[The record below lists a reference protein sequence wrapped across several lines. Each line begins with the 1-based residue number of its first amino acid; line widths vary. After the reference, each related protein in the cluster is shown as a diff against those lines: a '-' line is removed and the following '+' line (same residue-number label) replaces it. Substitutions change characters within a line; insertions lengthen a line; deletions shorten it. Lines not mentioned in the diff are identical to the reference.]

1 MRLFFFFSPPLAQCR
16 KLFLLPHYIIL
27 QHLWL
32 MHLRFRLPL
41 SRSGEKVNFGWLPD
55 VIITYLRFWQNT
67 DATRRGS
74 GETSKGIMSVLVI
87 AQCRWFIQSG
97 PEFEQTVNELRL
109 CFFCFFSLAEWHSLL
124 PLYHLGPAVEIN
136 ILKTAETN
144 GLNSDQRKSLQPRW
158 RKTRSSKSFSI
169 SIRGHQTVYFTASSA
184 FEKHFHRRAQKS
196 DSRRGSNWAW
206 EYFKGATDSLF
217 FILDSGFRR
226 NSH

>member
-1 MRLFFFFSPPLAQCR
+1 
-16 KLFLLPHYIIL
+16 
-27 QHLWL
+27 

-97 PEFEQTVNELRL
+97 PEFEQNVNELRL
-109 CFFCFFSLAEWHSLL
+109 CFFVFFTGQVTLAAAFVSFRSNSWNKHPE
-124 PLYHLGPAVEIN
+124 
-136 ILKTAETN
+136 TAETN
-144 GLNSDQRKSLQPRW
+144 GLHSDQRKSLQPGL
-158 RKTRSSKSFSI
+158 RKTRSSKSFAI

-196 DSRRGSNWAW
+196 DSCRGSNWAW
-206 EYFKGATDSLF
+206 EYFKGPIDSLF
-217 FILDSGFRR
+217 FILDPGFRW

>member
-1 MRLFFFFSPPLAQCR
+1 MLSWDKWFFSFDRIGHVYLFKAKKKTPNNCIAVNTAALSGRFDLYVVVPLCSNAAVFFFSPPLAQCW

-109 CFFCFFSLAEWHSLL
+109 CFFVFFHS
-124 PLYHLGPAVEIN
+124 P
-136 ILKTAETN
+136 
-144 GLNSDQRKSLQPRW
+144 SD
-158 RKTRSSKSFSI
+158 TRCCLCI
-169 SIRGHQTVYFTASSA
+169 I
-184 FEKHFHRRAQKS
+184 
-196 DSRRGSNWAW
+196 
-206 EYFKGATDSLF
+206 
-217 FILDSGFRR
+217 
-226 NSH
+226 